1 MVIIEK
7 GKKTK
12 TGSIYFDKTRKNWRC
27 IYYIY
32 ENDTFK
38 EIRKTKTFST
48 EQEAKDFLTSIQYQK
63 GNDLFVKNNGI
74 PLNQLMR
81 ENAEKKLEL
90 NLIGERTYGRL
101 LKTIRQIE
109 KNPTS
114 KKNINEITSNDIQSY
129 FNTLKNY
136 SDSTIKKITEQF
148 SQAFGLAINKGYL
161 VKNPMYDV
169 IKPRSTKDKKIVRA
183 LEIEE
188 QQALTDYLMSIPIT
202 TEPYKVA
209 YLIEM
214 YLGLRIGE
222 VLALRNTDINL
233 QKNLISVNKTLTR
246 DKDDKVIMGK
256 ATKTYAGIRE
266 VPIPSFIRNEIINQ
280 MRLAENNKDKQLF
293 LDTNGNYVRPTTAND
308 KLRAL
313 LKKLGIENIS
323 SHSLRHTYG
332 TRCVEAG
339 MRAVALQRLM
349 GHTDVSVT
357 MNTYTSVFNKYKES
371 ELEKVNDYYMN
382 NNIVNASNLLEDNI
396 GLLNSKEEKELSKN
410 DIKQRIIGLNEYMLH
425 DSDKKLLLLTI
436 SSDYTYN
443 KAIAI
448 IDKNNTSN
456 DWYSIND
463 KTCFKTWNEI
473 DAFIDGLCKG
483 KNTDFSKSRER

>member
-1 MVIIEK
+1 MVVIIEK
-7 GKKTK
+7 DKKTK

-38 EIRKTKTFST
+38 EIRKTKSFNT

-63 GNDLFVKNNGI
+63 GNDLFIKNNGI

-81 ENAEKKLEL
+81 ENLERKLEL
-90 NLIGERTYGRL
+90 NLIGERTYGRT
-101 LKTIRQIE
+101 LKTIKLIE
-109 KNPTS
+109 KTPTS
-114 KKNINEITSNDIQSY
+114 KENITDISSSDIQNY

-136 SDSTIKKITEQF
+136 SNSTIKKITEQF
-148 SQAFGLAINKGYL
+148 SQAFELAMNRGYL
-161 VKNPMYDV
+161 FRNPMYDV
-169 IKPRSTKDKKIVRA
+169 IKPKSNKEKKVVRA

-188 QQALTDYLMSIPIT
+188 QQVLTDYLTNIPISS
-202 TEPYKVA
+202 EPYKVA

-222 VLALRNTDINL
+222 VLALRSTDINL

-246 DKDDKVIMGK
+246 DRNNKVIMGK

-266 VPIPSFIRNEIINQ
+266 VPIPSFIKNDIISQ
-280 MRLAENNKDKQLF
+280 MRLAEKNKDKQLF

-339 MRAVALQRLM
+339 MRGVALQRLM
-349 GHTDVSVT
+349 GHTDISVT
-357 MNTYTSVFNKYKES
+357 MNTYTSVFNRYKEA
-371 ELEKVNDYYMN
+371 ELDKVNSYYIN
-382 NNIVNASNLLEDNI
+382 NAIISPTQPTLLEENIDFEKNNILFQKKKKLQDLTKMIESFCI
-396 GLLNSKEEKELSKN
+396 KGLLPIEEYKENIDFLQELQVYFENEEK
-410 DIKQRIIGLNEYMLH
+410 G
-425 DSDKKLLLLTI
+425 
-436 SSDYTYN
+436 
-443 KAIAI
+443 
-448 IDKNNTSN
+448 
-456 DWYSIND
+456 
-463 KTCFKTWNEI
+463 EI
-473 DAFIDGLCKG
+473 
-483 KNTDFSKSRER
+483 ER